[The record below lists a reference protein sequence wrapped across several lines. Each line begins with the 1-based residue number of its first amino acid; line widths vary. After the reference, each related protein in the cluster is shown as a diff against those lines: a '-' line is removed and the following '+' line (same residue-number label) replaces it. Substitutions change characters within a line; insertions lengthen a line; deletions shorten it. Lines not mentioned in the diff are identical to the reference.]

1 VLRVDVETSGFL
13 VATKQSMGWVTFGET
28 RSRDAASPEEV
39 GLRNRSL
46 WLLHVEDCWTKRS
59 KDY

>member
-1 VLRVDVETSGFL
+1 MDVETGGFL

-46 WLLHVEDCWTKRS
+46 WLLHV